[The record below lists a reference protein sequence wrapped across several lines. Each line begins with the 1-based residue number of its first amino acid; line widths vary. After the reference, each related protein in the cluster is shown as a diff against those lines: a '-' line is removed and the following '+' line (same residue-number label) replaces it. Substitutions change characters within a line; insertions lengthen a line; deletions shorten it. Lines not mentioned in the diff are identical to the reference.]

1 MTDALIVLGIIDI
14 LIVAAIVSLARS
26 ARGRHDQD
34 SHHDARDQRC
44 IACGKSTIYQAP
56 LCPKCA
62 QRLRE
67 SHNAQKPEGR

>member
-1 MTDALIVLGIIDI
+1 MTDALIVLGIIDV
-14 LIVAAIVSLARS
+14 LVVVAIVSLARS

-34 SHHDARDQRC
+34 CHHDARDELC

-67 SHNAQKPEGR
+67 SQGPRKAGGR